1 MKGLKRL
8 ENCAQRGDG
17 FFAMTPQLIVS
28 WILTVIM
35 FIQMIVAMS
44 FGATWLRAYF
54 SGARVTFLELISL
67 SIRSIPV
74 KIIVQT
80 RITLIKS
87 GFNVSVDDLSTH
99 YLAGGNIN
107 MVMQGLIKAKINNIG
122 LSFDQACALVLQDK
136 YK

>member
-67 SIRSIPV
+67 SIRSISV
-74 KIIVQT
+74 KIIV
-80 RITLIKS
+80 
-87 GFNVSVDDLSTH
+87 
-99 YLAGGNIN
+99 
-107 MVMQGLIKAKINNIG
+107 
-122 LSFDQACALVLQDK
+122 
-136 YK
+136 

>member
-74 KIIVQT
+74 KIIV
-80 RITLIKS
+80 
-87 GFNVSVDDLSTH
+87 
-99 YLAGGNIN
+99 
-107 MVMQGLIKAKINNIG
+107 
-122 LSFDQACALVLQDK
+122 
-136 YK
+136 

>member
-17 FFAMTPQLIVS
+17 LFAMTPQLIVFG
-28 WILTVIM
+28 IFALIM
-35 FIQMIVAMS
+35 FILMTVVMS
-44 FGATWLRAYF
+44 SGTTWLRAFF
-54 SGARVTFLELISL
+54 SGARVTCMELIAL
-67 SIRSIPV
+67 QLRRIPV
-74 KIIVQT
+74 RTIVDT
-80 RITLIKS
+80 RITLIMS

-107 MVMQGLIKAKINNIG
+107 MVMQGLLKAKVNNID
-122 LSFDQACALVLQDK
+122 LSFDQACALDLQDK